1 MDRNRGDGRP
11 QRRRDDDNAS
21 ELEERLV
28 KINRVSKVVRGGRRF
43 AFGTI
48 VVVGDSNGRVG
59 IGHGK
64 AGEVTESI
72 RKGVDQAKKGL
83 INVPLDGST
92 IPHEV
97 ECSYGAARVI
107 LKPASAGTGVI
118 AGGGVRA
125 VVELAGIRDILTK
138 SVGNNNPVNVVKATM
153 KALQSLQTEQQVIR
167 RRKKNVAQLRKAYDH
182 GEAAAAQQAA
192 RIRVQ
197 EAAKAAQNERA
208 NQRTSKPRRG
218 GPGGGGS
225 GGGNRRNQPQ
235 RGHTP

>member
-1 MDRNRGDGRP
+1 MDRNRDGRGS
-11 QRRRDDDNAS
+11 RSREDDGAN

-43 AFGTI
+43 SFGTI

-72 RKGVDQAKKGL
+72 RKGVDQAKKSL
-83 INVPLDGST
+83 VKISLDGST

-97 ECSYGAARVI
+97 ESTFGAARVI
-107 LKPASAGTGVI
+107 LRPASPGTGVI

-125 VVELAGIRDILTK
+125 VVELAGIRDVLTK

-153 KALQSLQTEQQVIR
+153 KALQSLQTEDMVIR
-167 RRKKNVAQLRKAYDH
+167 RRRKSVDRLRRPHEH
-182 GEAAAAQQAA
+182 GEAIAAQQAA
-192 RIRVQ
+192 RKRVQ
-197 EAAKAAQNERA
+197 EASKAAQNERT
-208 NQRTSKPRRG
+208 QRSSKPKRQ
-218 GPGGGGS
+218 S
-225 GGGNRRNQPQ
+225 SGGNRRSQATRSNAS
-235 RGHTP
+235 

>member
-1 MDRNRGDGRP
+1 MDRNRDARSS
-11 QRRRDDDNAS
+11 RRRDDDGGN

-28 KINRVSKVVRGGRRF
+28 KINRVAKVVRGGRRF
-43 AFGTI
+43 AFGSI

-64 AGEVTESI
+64 AGEVTDSI
-72 RKGVDQAKKGL
+72 RKGVDQAKKSL
-83 INVPLDGST
+83 ITVPLDGST

-97 ECSYGAARVI
+97 ETSYGAARVI
-107 LKPASAGTGVI
+107 LKPAAPGTGVI

-153 KALQSLQTEQQVIR
+153 KALQSLQTEEQVIR
-167 RRKKNVAQLRKAYDH
+167 RRKKNVERLRKPYDQ
-182 GEAAAAQQAA
+182 GEAVAAQQAA
-192 RIRVQ
+192 GRRLQ

-208 NQRTSKPRRG
+208 NQRSSKPKR
-218 GPGGGGS
+218 S

-235 RGHTP
+235 RSNPS

>member
-1 MDRNRGDGRP
+1 MDRNRDARSS
-11 QRRRDDDNAS
+11 RRRDDDGGN

-28 KINRVSKVVRGGRRF
+28 KINRVAKVVRGGRRF
-43 AFGTI
+43 AFGSI

-64 AGEVTESI
+64 AGEVTDSI
-72 RKGVDQAKKGL
+72 RNGVDQAKKSL
-83 INVPLDGST
+83 ITVPLDGST

-97 ECSYGAARVI
+97 ETSYGAARVI
-107 LKPASAGTGVI
+107 LKPAAPGTGVI

-167 RRKKNVAQLRKAYDH
+167 RRKKNVERLRKPYDQ
-182 GEAAAAQQAA
+182 GEAVAAQQAA
-192 RIRVQ
+192 RRRLQ
-197 EAAKAAQNERA
+197 EAAKAAQNEREPA
-208 NQRTSKPRRG
+208 IIEAEALGWWQSPE
-218 GPGGGGS
+218 S
-225 GGGNRRNQPQ
+225 AAEE
-235 RGHTP
+235 

>member
-1 MDRNRGDGRP
+1 MDRNRDRDGRSS
-11 QRRRDDDNAS
+11 RRRDDDGAN

-28 KINRVSKVVRGGRRF
+28 KINRVAKVVRGGRRF
-43 AFGTI
+43 AFGSI

-72 RKGVDQAKKGL
+72 RKGVDQAKKSL
-83 INVPLDGST
+83 ITVPLDGST

-97 ECSYGAARVI
+97 ETSFGAARVI
-107 LKPASAGTGVI
+107 LKPAAPGTGVI

-125 VVELAGIRDILTK
+125 VVELAGIRDVLTK

-153 KALQSLQTEQQVIR
+153 KALQSLQTEEQVIR
-167 RRKKNVAQLRKAYDH
+167 RRKKSVERLRKAYDQ
-182 GEAAAAQQAA
+182 GEAVAAQQAA
-192 RIRVQ
+192 RRRVQ

-208 NQRTSKPRRG
+208 NQRSSKPRR
-218 GPGGGGS
+218 S

-235 RGHTP
+235 RSNPS

>member
-1 MDRNRGDGRP
+1 MDRNRGDGRSS
-11 QRRRDDDNAS
+11 RRRDDDGAN

-43 AFGTI
+43 AFGSI

-64 AGEVTESI
+64 AGEVTDSI
-72 RKGVDQAKKGL
+72 RKGVDQAKKSL
-83 INVPLDGST
+83 INVPMDGST

-107 LKPASAGTGVI
+107 LKPASPGTGVI

-125 VVELAGIRDILTK
+125 VVELAGIRDVLTK

-167 RRKKNVAQLRKAYDH
+167 RRKKNVAHLRKAYDQ
-182 GEAAAAQQAA
+182 GEHAAAQQAA
-192 RIRVQ
+192 RKRVQ

-208 NQRTSKPRRG
+208 NQRTSKPKRG
-218 GPGGGGS
+218 GP

-235 RGHTP
+235 RSNAS

>member
-1 MDRNRGDGRP
+1 MDRNRDGRGS
-11 QRRRDDDNAS
+11 RRREEDGGN

-43 AFGTI
+43 AFGSI

-64 AGEVTESI
+64 AGEVTDSI
-72 RKGVDQAKKGL
+72 RKGVDSAKKSL
-83 INVPLDGST
+83 ITVPLDGTT

-97 ECSYGAARVI
+97 ESTYGAARVI

-125 VVELAGIRDILTK
+125 VVELAGIRDVLTK

-153 KALQSLQTEQQVIR
+153 KALESLQTEQMVIR
-167 RRKKNVAQLRKAYDH
+167 RRKKNVERLRTPY
-182 GEAAAAQQAA
+182 ENSEVAAAQQAS
-192 RIRVQ
+192 RKRLQ
-197 EAAKAAQNERA
+197 EATKAAEKER
-208 NQRTSKPRRG
+208 NQRTSKPRRQQ
-218 GPGGGGS
+218 

-235 RGHTP
+235 RSDAS